1 MKRNWKLLL
10 TGMLSCVGT
19 LSATTKAASL
29 QEGVELRRIAEY
41 CKEKNYS
48 MVKTQIQMFL
58 NKHPHSDT
66 SEGLYAMLG
75 DILFSEGEYQSA
87 LAAYNR
93 VKKDVFTAKT
103 EFRRIHCLHELAQY
117 EEVILAACSFLK
129 KEQASPDEL
138 PTVRMQLAHA
148 LFRQA
153 MIAEDSGAKNKFL
166 ELSKEQY
173 KLLGQ
178 TQYADQ
184 ALGPLAHIYTALKEY
199 PQAIK
204 MYTVLAEKEP
214 KKREEYLLQIMQLQV
229 KFDRSAAIETCQKIY
244 ALGGPAAPNAAFNQL
259 SLLFQENRFRDIALT
274 QEKMLALVDTERLP
288 IAHYY
293 IGKSLHNIGDFT
305 HAAEHLEIYL
315 SQVTDGDKLRDKNAL
330 LTMLH
335 CAKETE
341 DLALSEKNLVRMKMA
356 FPRDQETV
364 KAALLYA
371 QLCRTKGCIDKSA
384 ATLKDLLDTFD
395 ELSDK
400 DAILYDYALM
410 LYQEKKWLD
419 SALAFEA
426 FLKQY
431 PSHPQHTSAWRNA
444 IQCHIY
450 CIATASA
457 ETAFVK
463 KEKLCSLLS
472 AALHKKGVFSP
483 EEQKKMRFM
492 LAATYHEIHKYEKCL
507 NELSEYMREYPN
519 DAEIGKAYMLAAMAH
534 CNGTKDLDLFAS
546 YAEKAL
552 TTELASEE
560 ATALHLNLFNT
571 YLTLAGT
578 RESESKTVMMLK
590 AAEHLYQV
598 QDKPIKR
605 ENQLWLADFYVHQ
618 YKETQSLVFLDRAIG
633 VLEKSMHFN
642 RDKMEMEAQS
652 IKLADLYGCKKNN
665 AKRIAILAALTA
677 EYARDPDASWQY
689 QRLAQF
695 NLATAYK
702 EEKMYDKALSAYA
715 QLISSSSHTTSYF
728 SVAAE
733 LDKALLEFS
742 LLSSD
747 QDEQKL
753 QAICDTLKN
762 LEIKRKMFSEPCHLE
777 AALSYVD
784 ITAAQ
789 NWSQRIELLDQLK
802 FNFSCMDDPLVQ
814 QYLSTRSEFPEKHQL
829 YQTYME
835 FIAADTLAAQAILA
849 HKRGE
854 TDQSLSLKHQAVEK
868 LLALQNQAEHP
879 RLKERIERSRE
890 ALNQIL

>member
-10 TGMLSCVGT
+10 TGMISCIGT

-48 MVKTQIQMFL
+48 AVKTQIQMFL
-58 NKHPHSDT
+58 NKHPHSDN

-93 VKKDVFTAKT
+93 VKKEVFTTKT

-148 LFRQA
+148 LLRQA
-153 MIAEDSGAKNKFL
+153 LVAEDNGTKNKFL

-184 ALGPLAHIYTALKEY
+184 TLGPLAHIYTALKEY

-204 MYTVLAEKEP
+204 MYAALTEKEP

-229 KFDRSAAIETCQKIY
+229 KFDRAAAIETCQKIY

-274 QEKMLALVDTERLP
+274 QEKMLALVAPERLP
-288 IAHYY
+288 LAHYY
-293 IGKSLHNIGDFT
+293 VGKSLHNIGDFT

-315 SQVTDGDKLRDKNAL
+315 SQIADGDKLREKNAL
-330 LTMLH
+330 LTVLH

-341 DLALSEKNLVRMKMA
+341 NLALSEKSIDRIRAA
-356 FPRDQETV
+356 FPRDAETV
-364 KAALLYA
+364 KASLLHA
-371 QLCRTKGCIDKSA
+371 QLCRLKGSIDKSA
-384 ATLKDLLDTFD
+384 ATLKNLLDTFD

-400 DAILYDYALM
+400 DTILYDYALL
-410 LYQEKKWLD
+410 LYQQKKWLD
-419 SALAFEA
+419 SGLAFEA
-426 FLKQY
+426 FFKQY
-431 PSHPQHTSAWRNA
+431 PAHPQHTSAWRNA
-444 IQCHIY
+444 IQCHIH
-450 CIATASA
+450 CIAEAST

-463 KEKLCSLLS
+463 KEKLCTLLS
-472 AALHKKGVFSP
+472 SALQRKGIFSP

-492 LAATYHEIHKYEKCL
+492 LAAAYNEIHKYEKCL
-507 NELSEYMREYPN
+507 NELSEYMREYSN
-519 DAEIGKAYMLAAMAH
+519 DAEIGKAYMLAALAH

-552 TTELASEE
+552 LTELSLEE
-560 ATALHLNLFNT
+560 SVALHLNLFNT
-571 YLTLAGT
+571 YLTLAGS
-578 RESESKTVMMLK
+578 RESEAKTAMMLK
-590 AAEHLYQV
+590 AADHLYQV
-598 QDKPIKR
+598 LDKPVKR

-618 YKETQSLVFLDRAIG
+618 YREANSPLFLDRAIA
-633 VLEKSMHFN
+633 VLEKSMHCN

-665 AKRIAILAALTA
+665 AKRIATLAALTA
-677 EYARDPDASWQY
+677 EYARDPDAAWQY

-695 NLATAYK
+695 NLATAYR
-702 EEKMYDKALSAYA
+702 EEKLYDKALSAYA
-715 QLISSSSHTTSYF
+715 QLISSSSHATSYF

-742 LLSSD
+742 LLD
-747 QDEQKL
+747 RDRDEQKL

-762 LEIKRKMFSEPCHLE
+762 LEIQRKMFSEPCHLE
-777 AALSYVD
+777 AALAYID

-789 NWSQRIELLDQLK
+789 NWNQRVELLDQLK

-814 QYLSTRSEFPEKHQL
+814 QYLSTQTEFPEKYQL
-829 YQTYME
+829 YQAYME
-835 FIAADTLAAQAILA
+835 FIAADALAAQAILA
-849 HKRGE
+849 HKKGE
-854 TDQSLSLKHQAVEK
+854 IDQSLSLKHQAVEK
-868 LLALQNQAEHP
+868 LFALQSQAEHP